1 MQIALVIGSTIST
14 IKDEAIRG
22 RKLLIVRKA
31 DTAGNMTGDPFVAVD
46 TVSAGT
52 GDLVLI
58 TDGSSARF
66 TSQTNNTPVDAVIVG
81 VIDSLE
87 VLLGSVFPAT
97 SPTGEISTRGAPPIE
112 IDSGQLFTWLF
123 VAGCIGVAVWSVI
136 NVFIAVMYN
145 LISDIVGGIE
155 VTLADRRER

>member
-14 IKDEAIRG
+14 IKDESIQG

-31 DTAGNMTGDPFVAVD
+31 DTAGKMTGEPFVAVD

-66 TSQTNNTPVDAVIVG
+66 TRQTSDTPVDAVIVG

-87 VLLGSVFPAT
+87 
-97 SPTGEISTRGAPPIE
+97 
-112 IDSGQLFTWLF
+112 
-123 VAGCIGVAVWSVI
+123 
-136 NVFIAVMYN
+136 M
-145 LISDIVGGIE
+145 GGM
-155 VTLADRRER
+155 VTYRKE